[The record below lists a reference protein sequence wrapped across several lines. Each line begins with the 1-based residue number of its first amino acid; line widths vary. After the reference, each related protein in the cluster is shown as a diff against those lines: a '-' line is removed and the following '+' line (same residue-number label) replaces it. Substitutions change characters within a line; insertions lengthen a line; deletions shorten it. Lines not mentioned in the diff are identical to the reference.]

1 MLVSA
6 SDSFSCLLGLPVSI
20 PPHQK
25 QGQVPGPPLEWD
37 PNLGP
42 SLDLLSLIFVPAV
55 PSDRAFDYGL
65 ETPLLDVL
73 SLHWRWTLQVPS
85 PHCRA
90 FHPRSLPLS
99 PESLSPSSYTPPRE
113 WLKSKTQEIAHA
125 GKNVEPGKHF
135 FIAGGSANLY
145 NPIGNQFGSL
155 SEN

>member
-1 MLVSA
+1 MGPWLPSIGWVLVSA

-99 PESLSPSSYTPPRE
+99 PERVSPP
-113 WLKSKTQEIAHA
+113 
-125 GKNVEPGKHF
+125 
-135 FIAGGSANLY
+135 
-145 NPIGNQFGSL
+145 GSL
-155 SEN
+155 VHSRGSPYLQLPRLPVLILSAGPQSCSSPTSQLFPFTE